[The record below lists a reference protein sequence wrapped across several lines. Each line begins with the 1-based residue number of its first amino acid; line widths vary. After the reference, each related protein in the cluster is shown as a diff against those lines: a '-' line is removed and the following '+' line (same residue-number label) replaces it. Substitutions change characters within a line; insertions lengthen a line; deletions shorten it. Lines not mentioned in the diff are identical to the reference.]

1 MKRYSKDIEARP
13 GPSKQRCVYHSTFK
27 KWQNELDK
35 EFQAMSWLD
44 CEVSGAKIT
53 KLACKNLK
61 VKLLA
66 GETTA
71 IIIVIKWVDHS
82 K

>member
-1 MKRYSKDIEARP
+1 MKRYSKDTEARP

-53 KLACKNLK
+53 KLACKACK
-61 VKLLA
+61 KF
-66 GETTA
+66 ESK
-71 IIIVIKWVDHS
+71 IVGRRNYSNNYCNKMG
-82 K
+82 